1 MKNVKINIVSTSGQR
16 MLPKFPLENWRNVIY
31 FTPRKGRRENQVFFR
46 ADISATKSHKDMV
59 DSAFESWDIVLSK
72 SEVLMTVG
80 THPEELHV
88 LHYNI
93 FWFSTYLQLAFSN
106 DA

>member
-1 MKNVKINIVSTSGQR
+1 M
-16 MLPKFPLENWRNVIY
+16 
-31 FTPRKGRRENQVFFR
+31 
-46 ADISATKSHKDMV
+46 TKSRKDMV
-59 DSAFESWDIVLSK
+59 DSAFESLDIVLSK
-72 SEVLMTVG
+72 NEVLMTVG